1 MHYLLSAAGQL
12 AVRLETDE
20 GEKKPEPTPAE
31 SALFEATTQALEN
44 GMKLVGIRLITRDN

>member
-12 AVRLETDE
+12 TVRLETDE

-31 SALFEATTQALEN
+31 SDLFEATTQALEN